1 MKDSSR
7 DRRSTRRD
15 CHVVYQ
21 RLARCGRRA
30 SVILKIRSTPT
41 RARPTGCRSRP
52 LLGDPQRVLEGRDDH
67 GRADPHAP
75 RRAGDGARER
85 GQRGTDAVGRE
96 VMLGEPHDVEA
107 ELVGEAFRSL
117 FYAPLPVAIHGG
129 HFAAEGL
136 EIDLAT
142 TALGAGTVEALQ
154 KGDADVALSGLM
166 RSFELADRGAARLVH
181 FAGVNDR
188 NGFFLVSREAP
199 AGFGWSDLIGR
210 TVISFG
216 GAPTPWLCMQAVLRR
231 HGVDPARVTF
241 LRGLSTADAVAA
253 FRARKAEFLEHGP
266 PVIDQLVADGTGH
279 LVASMGEA
287 TGPVPFSSFMATPEM
302 LTKQRDVLIR
312 FVRGLYRAQRWMAA
326 STAQEIAAVIAPS
339 FGDIDPRIRVAAVE
353 RYLKQST
360 WARDPVLTRTGYD
373 TLQEIL
379 LSAGF
384 IKKPHPFDALVDTD
398 IARAAV

>member
-1 MKDSSR
+1 MA
-7 DRRSTRRD
+7 
-15 CHVVYQ
+15 V
-21 RLARCGRRA
+21 
-30 SVILKIRSTPT
+30 TP
-41 RARPTGCRSRP
+41 GRP
-52 LLGDPQRVLEGRDDH
+52 LRV
-67 GRADPHAP
+67 
-75 RRAGDGARER
+75 
-85 GQRGTDAVGRE
+85 V
-96 VMLGEPHDVEA
+96 V
-107 ELVGEAFRSL
+107 AFHSI
-117 FYAPLPVAIHGG
+117 FYAPLPVAIRGG

-136 EIDLAT
+136 EVDPETPALA
-142 TALGAGTVEALQ
+142 GGTVDALLS
-154 KGDADVALSGLM
+154 GGADVSLSGIM
-166 RSFELADRGAARLVH
+166 RSFELLDRGGARLVH
-181 FAGVNDR
+181 FAAVNDR
-188 NGFFLVSREAP
+188 NGFFLLSREPRPSFA
-199 AGFGWSDLIGR
+199 WSDVVGR
-210 TVISFG
+210 TIISFG

-241 LRGLSTADAVAA
+241 RRDLSTPDAIAA
-253 FRARKAEFLEHGP
+253 FRAGQGDFIEHGP

-287 TGPVPFSSFMATPEM
+287 TGPVPFSSFMAAPEM

-326 STAQEIAAVIAPS
+326 STAQEIAAVVAPV
-339 FGDIDPRIRVAAVE
+339 FGDIDPVIRVAAVE

-398 IARAAV
+398 IARAAVGY

>member
-1 MKDSSR
+1 MA
-7 DRRSTRRD
+7 
-15 CHVVYQ
+15 V
-21 RLARCGRRA
+21 
-30 SVILKIRSTPT
+30 TP
-41 RARPTGCRSRP
+41 GRP
-52 LLGDPQRVLEGRDDH
+52 LRV
-67 GRADPHAP
+67 
-75 RRAGDGARER
+75 
-85 GQRGTDAVGRE
+85 V
-96 VMLGEPHDVEA
+96 V
-107 ELVGEAFRSL
+107 AFHSI
-117 FYAPLPVAIHGG
+117 FYAPLPVAIRGG

-136 EIDLAT
+136 EVDPETPALA
-142 TALGAGTVEALQ
+142 GGTVDALLS
-154 KGDADVALSGLM
+154 GGADVSLSGIM
-166 RSFELADRGAARLVH
+166 RSFELLDRGGARLVH
-181 FAGVNDR
+181 FAAVNDR
-188 NGFFLVSREAP
+188 NGFFLLSREPRPSFA
-199 AGFGWSDLIGR
+199 WSDVVGR
-210 TVISFG
+210 TIISFG

-241 LRGLSTADAVAA
+241 RRDLSTPDAIAA
-253 FRARKAEFLEHGP
+253 FRAGQGDFIEHGP

-287 TGPVPFSSFMATPEM
+287 TGPVPFSSFMAAPEM

-326 STAQEIAAVIAPS
+326 STAQEIAAVVAPV
-339 FGDIDPRIRVAAVE
+339 FGDIDPAIRVAAVE

-398 IARAAV
+398 IARAAVGY

>member
-1 MKDSSR
+1 
-7 DRRSTRRD
+7 
-15 CHVVYQ
+15 V
-21 RLARCGRRA
+21 
-30 SVILKIRSTPT
+30 TP
-41 RARPTGCRSRP
+41 GRP
-52 LLGDPQRVLEGRDDH
+52 LRV
-67 GRADPHAP
+67 
-75 RRAGDGARER
+75 
-85 GQRGTDAVGRE
+85 V
-96 VMLGEPHDVEA
+96 V
-107 ELVGEAFRSL
+107 AFHSI
-117 FYAPLPVAIHGG
+117 FYAPLPVAIRGG

-136 EIDLAT
+136 EVDPETPALA
-142 TALGAGTVEALQ
+142 GGTVDALLS
-154 KGDADVALSGLM
+154 GGADVSLSGIM
-166 RSFELADRGAARLVH
+166 RSFELVDRGGARLVH
-181 FAGVNDR
+181 FAAVNDR
-188 NGFFLVSREAP
+188 NGFFLLSREPRPSFA
-199 AGFGWSDLIGR
+199 WSDVVGR
-210 TVISFG
+210 TIISFG

-241 LRGLSTADAVAA
+241 RRDLSTPDAIAA
-253 FRARKAEFLEHGP
+253 FRAGQGDFIEHGP

-287 TGPVPFSSFMATPEM
+287 TGPVPFSSFMAAPEM

-326 STAQEIAAVIAPS
+326 STAQEIAAVVAPV
-339 FGDIDPRIRVAAVE
+339 FGDIDPAIRVAAVE

-398 IARAAV
+398 IARAAVGY

>member
-1 MKDSSR
+1 MA
-7 DRRSTRRD
+7 
-15 CHVVYQ
+15 V
-21 RLARCGRRA
+21 
-30 SVILKIRSTPT
+30 TP
-41 RARPTGCRSRP
+41 GRP
-52 LLGDPQRVLEGRDDH
+52 LRV
-67 GRADPHAP
+67 
-75 RRAGDGARER
+75 
-85 GQRGTDAVGRE
+85 V
-96 VMLGEPHDVEA
+96 V
-107 ELVGEAFRSL
+107 AFHSI
-117 FYAPLPVAIHGG
+117 FYAPLPVAIRGG

-136 EIDLAT
+136 EVDPETPALA
-142 TALGAGTVEALQ
+142 GGTVDALLR
-154 KGDADVALSGLM
+154 GVADVSLSGIM
-166 RSFELADRGAARLVH
+166 RSFELVDRGGARLVH
-181 FAGVNDR
+181 FAAVNDR
-188 NGFFLVSREAP
+188 NGFFLLSREPRPSFA
-199 AGFGWSDLIGR
+199 WSDVVGR
-210 TVISFG
+210 TIISFG
-216 GAPTPWLCMQAVLRR
+216 GAPTPWLCMQTVLRR

-241 LRGLSTADAVAA
+241 RRDLSTPDAIAA
-253 FRARKAEFLEHGP
+253 FRAGQGDFIEHGP

-326 STAQEIAAVIAPS
+326 STAQEIAAVVAPV
-339 FGDIDPRIRVAAVE
+339 FGDIDPAIRVAAVE

-398 IARAAV
+398 IARAAVGY